1 MHRLPRL
8 NRIDLHWFAVLA
20 VPRTAASFV
29 SRKTYRRQ
37 PPLAA
42 ADAAGSP
49 WNLNDLK
56 KWRPRFPWAIQNE
69 KKKKKE
75 SLSTH
80 YAQYMTSISFL
91 RLGNSPHT
99 TRNYGK
105 KREATLHV
113 LAWRLWR
120 QRRRRRRRRWRQRT
134 TFSSSPL
141 LDTINN
147 IVYKIKNK

>member
-8 NRIDLHWFAVLA
+8 DRIDLHWFAVLA

-105 KREATLHV
+105 KKRGNLTRLGVAFVAAKEEEEAAAVAVAAADDFLFFTSARHH
-113 LAWRLWR
+113 
-120 QRRRRRRRRWRQRT
+120 
-134 TFSSSPL
+134 
-141 LDTINN
+141 
-147 IVYKIKNK
+147 